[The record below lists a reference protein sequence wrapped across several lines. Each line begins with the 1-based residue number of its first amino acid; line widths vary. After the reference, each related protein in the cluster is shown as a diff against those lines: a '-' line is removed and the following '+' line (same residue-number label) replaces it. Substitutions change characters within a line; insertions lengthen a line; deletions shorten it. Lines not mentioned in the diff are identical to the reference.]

1 MKFTPAS
8 PKFTELLKN
17 SLAFKFFVGAA
28 TGLFAKALS
37 IILGAFL
44 ICGIE
49 KLDRCYNAFTKFI
62 SLDQTLI
69 ESLTQSDL
77 TSYDFISA
85 LILAPIIENIIFP
98 LGFKVWAFLSKLA
111 IFPVLTITVLSYWAH
126 KSSGSGL
133 SGAILFFVLGVLYA
147 NCLKVLSK
155 KQSYWITVI
164 AHFIFN
170 FIALI
175 IRLF

>member
-111 IFPVLTITVLSYWAH
+111 IFPVLTLQYCLIGLINLRGLGCLALSF
-126 KSSGSGL
+126 SL
-133 SGAILFFVLGVLYA
+133 SLGFYTQIV
-147 NCLKVLSK
+147 
-155 KQSYWITVI
+155 
-164 AHFIFN
+164 
-170 FIALI
+170 
-175 IRLF
+175 